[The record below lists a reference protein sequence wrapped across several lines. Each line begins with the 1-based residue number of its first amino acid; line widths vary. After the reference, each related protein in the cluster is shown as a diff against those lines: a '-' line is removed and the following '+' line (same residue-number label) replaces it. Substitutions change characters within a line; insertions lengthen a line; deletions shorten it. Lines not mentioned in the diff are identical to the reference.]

1 MQAGVLSAVSAVGE
15 EAFVRDLGGGL
26 AAATSDVEASN
37 RSDAIGGIAQGRK
50 RLFQPEPK
58 RANYPRCN
66 DCHPWASIYSVQSV
80 KYSHTRPFLPAILV
94 AFETEAL
101 YTMSPKGENS
111 SLEVRRLSVGIHS
124 TAI

>member
-1 MQAGVLSAVSAVGE
+1 MQAGVFPAVSGVGQ

-26 AAATSDVEASN
+26 AAAISDVEASN
-37 RSDAIGGIAQGRK
+37 RADAIGGIAQGRK

-58 RANYPRCN
+58 RANHSCCN
-66 DCHPWASIYSVQSV
+66 DYHPGASICSVQNV
-80 KYSHTRPFLPAILV
+80 KSSHTRPFLPAILV